1 MSAEA
6 AALPAISLG
15 IKLDPFTPGDIS
27 YLLWLV
33 MGYLLVW
40 AVLVL
45 AWSRHPVRWAPVM
58 IEVSGDDGG
67 VR

>member
-1 MSAEA
+1 LTELSALSVKA
-6 AALPAISLG
+6 GQPQPGA
-15 IKLDPFTPGDIS
+15 PGDIS

-45 AWSRHPVRWAPVM
+45 AWSRQPVRWAPVM

>member
-1 MSAEA
+1 
-6 AALPAISLG
+6 LPAISPG
-15 IKLDPFTPGDIS
+15 IKLDPFTPGDIG
-27 YLLWLV
+27 YLLRLS
-33 MGYLLVW
+33 MGYLLVQ

-67 VR
+67 IR

>member
-1 MSAEA
+1 LSTEA
-6 AALPAISLG
+6 AAFSAISLSV
-15 IKLDPFTPGDIS
+15 KLDPFTPGDIG
-27 YLLWLV
+27 YLRWLS
-33 MGYLLVW
+33 MGYLLVQ

-45 AWSRHPVRWAPVM
+45 ARPRHPVRSAPVM

>member
-1 MSAEA
+1 LSTEA
-6 AALPAISLG
+6 AAFSAISLG
-15 IKLDPFTPGDIS
+15 IKLDPFTPGDIG
-27 YLLWLV
+27 YLLWLI
-33 MGYLLVW
+33 MGYLLVQ

-45 AWSRHPVRWAPVM
+45 ARPRHPVRSAPVM